1 MSDETKPDQLPM
13 TEDETVNP
21 LDIVTDLM
29 LDSTIPAPIRKGA
42 FKAFGQ
48 LCTALIDVPLGGL
61 RRRDTEKWA
70 ETKARIKIIGE
81 NADQIA
87 QQMKVPPE
95 YARRA
100 ENKFAEKIIR
110 EQINLDKTSAIAA
123 NELKKEKFDSST
135 EQSTDSNEEKTISD
149 DFLNSFEEE
158 VRQKSSEDMQLLF
171 GRILADEIRKPGRY
185 SIRTVRILGQLN
197 QNAATLFKKLC
208 SVCVALVFDDRT
220 EGYVHDARVS
230 SLGGNAGSNALSKYG
245 LDFGQLNILNEY
257 GLIIPDYNSWLDYK
271 LCIMNGNLPVTIPF
285 RHQGRHW
292 VLFPSPERDK
302 NQECKVSG
310 VALSRAGRELFPIV
324 DLDPMEGYTKDL
336 KKFFAGQSLQM
347 IEVNIPNKA

>member
-21 LDIVTDLM
+21 LDVVTDLM

-70 ETKARIKIIGE
+70 EAKARIKIIGE

-123 NELKKEKFDSST
+123 NELKAEEFHGST
-135 EQSTDSNEEKTISD
+135 DQSTDSNEKKTISD
-149 DFLNSFEEE
+149 DFLNSFEGE
-158 VRQKSSEDMQLLF
+158 VRQKSSEEMQLLF
-171 GRILADEIRKPGRY
+171 GRILAGEIRKPGTY
-185 SIRTVRILGQLN
+185 STRTVKILGQLD
-197 QNAATLFKKLC
+197 QDAAILFKKLC
-208 SVCVALVFDDRT
+208 SVCV
-220 EGYVHDARVS
+220 VHGAPVAKQIFDARVPT
-230 SLGGNAGSNALSKYG
+230 LGGAPGRNALSKYG
-245 LDFGQLNILNEY
+245 LGFRELNILNEY
-257 GLIIPDYNSWLDYK
+257 GLIISEYNSWHEYNLWTG
-271 LCIMNGNLPVTIPF
+271 NGNHPLLAPLW
-285 RHQGRHW
+285 HQGRYW
-292 VLFPSPERDK
+292 ALFALPGWNK
-302 NQECKVSG
+302 NQQQFRLTG
-310 VALSRAGRELFPIV
+310 VALSYAGRELFPIV
-324 DLDPMEGYTKDL
+324 DSDSMEGYTEEL
-336 KKFFAGQSLQM
+336 KKFFAQQHLEM
-347 IEVNIPNKA
+347 LEVNRPTKT